1 MSGSI
6 RRTDVRVPD
15 PPVAR
20 TCRGAQLAASG
31 DAEAV
36 VLIAQGREY
45 ADIFDLAGE
54 AQIIVQRVRDD
65 RGWHPAFA
73 EVGRRRGRRREAADL
88 PEGLVRRCQQLAG
101 ERSTRTA
108 EVETAVQGVALVGQY
123 RQSTG
128 AFDGGS

>member
-36 VLIAQGREY
+36 FLIAQGREY
-45 ADIFDLAGE
+45 ADIFDLASE
-54 AQIIVQRVRDD
+54 AQIIVKRVRDD
-65 RGWHPAFA
+65 RVWLPAFSV
-73 EVGRRRGRRREAADL
+73 VGRRRGRRRQAADR
-88 PEGLVRRCQQLAG
+88 PEGLVRRCKHLTSD
-101 ERSTRTA
+101 RCTLNA
-108 EVETAVQGVALVGQY
+108 EVETA
-123 RQSTG
+123 
-128 AFDGGS
+128 